1 MQWLGFVLPYTGSV
15 GRYGRSIEEGQMMN
29 GLWTVILSAL
39 AILLTDNLYVKRIDR
54 NVIWSDAKRATPAR
68 QAALHPALQLA
79 IRPHSTL
86 NVLRTKQIPENSPT
100 EVLQW

>member
-1 MQWLGFVLPYTGSV
+1 
-15 GRYGRSIEEGQMMN
+15 MN

-54 NVIWSDAKRATPAR
+54 NVIRSDAKWGNAAR

-79 IRPHSTL
+79 IRPHSAHA
-86 NVLRTKQIPENSPT
+86 LRKKQIPENSPT
-100 EVLQW
+100 EVLQWLIMTN